1 VKDDFEVHVFNCF
14 HFFRFHEEIDFEG
27 FVGTCFAESFEADSF
42 DSDEALQRDKRSFD
56 AQLLGKAETL
66 SDFSEVVR
74 LYHAA
79 QVQMTD
85 KLVNEVRK
93 LNRDMTLKLDPLNDK
108 VDVAVV
114 QVNETRVEQQKF
126 YLSDFWLCF
135 YGWYTDQDLTHG
147 KTFSHI
153 VKESSPWT
161 GVFTLLVGFFG
172 WCDARIGSALAK
184 WFGFKLSPYNK
195 VYNNFLFKTLNE
207 K

>member
-1 VKDDFEVHVFNCF
+1 MFSKCFNI
-14 HFFRFHEEIDFEG
+14 FRFHEEIDFEG
-27 FVGTCFAESFEADSF
+27 FVGTCFAESFEADSL

-56 AQLLGKAETL
+56 AKLLGKAETL

-85 KLVNEVRK
+85 KLVDEVRK
-93 LNRDMTLKLDPLNDK
+93 LNRDTSLKLDALNDK

-161 GVFTLLVGFFG
+161 GVFTLLVGLDG
-172 WCDARIGSALAK
+172 AMQGSGRHSPNGSA
-184 WFGFKLSPYNK
+184 SS
-195 VYNNFLFKTLNE
+195 
-207 K
+207 